1 MRVRMIGLAAALA
14 LVLGACSLLSDL
26 RIPEQNPKQALLDEL
41 DRNLATWQ
49 ASGITRYAFRYEP
62 FCFCDT
68 TPHLVVGDDGVVR
81 IDGLVAEDAAA
92 LGGTPFGVEG
102 LFAIVRRA
110 IDGDQVSTTYDP
122 VTGVPISM
130 ESDPITNA
138 IDDEL
143 SFKVT
148 NWTLDAPDD
157 RLLGLVTTAR
167 QRWVRQQIGAYS
179 MSISISCDCVYDG
192 RRFDVA
198 VRDGE
203 VTATSRGKRLDVND
217 LEGVPLTIEA
227 LFDLA
232 ATWAT
237 VHQSSAVFDDRL
249 GYPTHVAVD
258 PRPPIPGQAETIDV
272 VAFTVR

>member
-1 MRVRMIGLAAALA
+1 MRVRIIGLVATLA
-14 LVLGACSLLSDL
+14 LVLSGCALLSAL
-26 RIPEQNPKQALLDEL
+26 GIPPQNPKQTLLDEF
-41 DRNLATWQ
+41 DRNRATWQ
-49 ASGITRYAFRYEP
+49 ASGIRRYAFRYEP
-62 FCFCDT
+62 FCFCDI
-68 TPHLVVGDDGVVR
+68 TPHLVIGDDGVVR
-81 IDGLVAEDAAA
+81 IDGLVAEESATF
-92 LGGTPFGVEG
+92 GGTPFGVEG

-122 VTGVPISM
+122 VTGVPIAM
-130 ESDPITNA
+130 ESDPIANA

-148 NWTLDAPDD
+148 NWTIDPPDD
-157 RLLGLVTTAR
+157 RLLGQVTMAR
-167 QRWVRQQIGAYS
+167 QRWARQQIGAYS
-179 MSISISCDCVYDG
+179 MSIRISCDCVYDG
-192 RRFDVA
+192 RRFGIA
-198 VRDGE
+198 VRDGN

-227 LFDLA
+227 LFDFA

-237 VHQSSAVFDDRL
+237 VHQSNAVFDDRL

-272 VAFTVR
+272 VAFTVP